1 MTDKPT
7 LQELLEVQDFYDLPS
22 PALVEKDWYVVKAL
36 AAITVIDTSPF
47 KLVFGGGTG
56 SRQHFDQLD
65 QRLRDKVLA
74 AAAQYYQTTGQKL
87 KINSAYRSA
96 DEQARV
102 DSGGRPKAE
111 PGKSLHQSGLAVDIQ
126 NYMDPAAL
134 QALKAQGLYQRV
146 PNDPVHFEMAY
157 GGIVSGPKS
166 GYRGMLHGDEAV
178 IPLAG
183 GRSVPVEMPAFTG
196 SLQEQIGL
204 LSDNNSL
211 LSELIGLMSNNNS
224 ISSKILQASRG

>member
-1 MTDKPT
+1 
-7 LQELLEVQDFYDLPS
+7 V
-22 PALVEKDWYVVKAL
+22 
-36 AAITVIDTSPF
+36 
-47 KLVFGGGTG
+47 
-56 SRQHFDQLD
+56 
-65 QRLRDKVLA
+65 
-74 AAAQYYQTTGQKL
+74 
-87 KINSAYRSA
+87 
-96 DEQARV
+96 
-102 DSGGRPKAE
+102 
-111 PGKSLHQSGLAVDIQ
+111 
-126 NYMDPAAL
+126 
-134 QALKAQGLYQRV
+134 QALNAQGLRQRV

-166 GYRGMLHGDEAV
+166 GYQGMLHGDEAV

-183 GRSVPVEMPAFTG
+183 GRNVPVEMPAFTG

>member
-1 MTDKPT
+1 MFSFF
-7 LQELLEVQDFYDLPS
+7 LVSFLLVNL
-22 PALVEKDWYVVKAL
+22 
-36 AAITVIDTSPF
+36 
-47 KLVFGGGTG
+47 
-56 SRQHFDQLD
+56 HQLN
-65 QRLRDKVLA
+65 QNLREKVLA
-74 AAAQYYQTTGQKL
+74 AADQYYQMTGKKL
-87 KINSAYRSA
+87 QINSAYRSA
-96 DEQARV
+96 EEQAAV
-102 DSGGRPKAE
+102 NSGNNPKAA
-111 PGKSLHQSGLAVDIQ
+111 PGNSRHQSGMAVDIQ
-126 NYMDPAAL
+126 NYMDPKAM
-134 QALKAQGLYQRV
+134 QALTAQGLFQRV

-166 GYRGMLHGDEAV
+166 GYQGMLHGDEAV